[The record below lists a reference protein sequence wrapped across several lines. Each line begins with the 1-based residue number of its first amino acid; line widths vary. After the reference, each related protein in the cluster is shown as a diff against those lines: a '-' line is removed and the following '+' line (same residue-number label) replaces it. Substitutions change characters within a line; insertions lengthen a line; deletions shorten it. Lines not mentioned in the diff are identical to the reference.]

1 MPVNSPKRNRG
12 FILSLEGWEKLQV
25 RRDQIE
31 KGKGC
36 KFSQQALIRQ
46 IQLID
51 AQGLHPITL
60 RKIMGRQIG
69 VDERSLRLVFQAMGL
84 ELDPIDYKLASSKE
98 EEIESSKS
106 IEGKSEDTSLPVA
119 QPVAQL
125 VVQPVVQLVAQAVTI
140 PDFPGGTIPLAS
152 PFYIAPERQLTSAY
166 QEISRP
172 GGLVRIKAPQ
182 KSGKSS
188 FALRLQHHTE
198 TLGYKTLRVDF
209 QQADEELFSSLD
221 RFLRWFCA
229 TLSYQLDL
237 NPSIQKHW
245 NEDAGSKVSCTIYLQ
260 KVLLKPLPS
269 PVVLMLNEVNRLFE
283 YPVIY
288 QGFLPLLRSWYQEAK
303 CHPVLQKL
311 RFVLIYSTEIYVSL
325 HLNQSPFNIGLP
337 VELRDLTLE
346 EIQRLAIL
354 YELPE
359 EVALPLRDLVGGH
372 SYLVQLGLYYLSNH
386 AISLEQFVDEAA
398 TPSGIYANHLNEC
411 LSNLQKDTELTEA
424 FKQVLESDRG
434 VHLNPIIAYKL
445 EHLGLIKLD
454 GYKAIASCKLY
465 QQFFLAAICQP
476 NPLQEQSTSSD
487 SPPTAYSATVY
498 QFHAK

>member
-1 MPVNSPKRNRG
+1 MSLNSPKRNRG
-12 FILSLEGWEKLQV
+12 FILSLQGWEKLQA
-25 RRDQIE
+25 RRNQIE
-31 KGKGC
+31 KDTGHKL
-36 KFSQQALIRQ
+36 SQQALIRQ

-60 RKIMGRQIG
+60 RKIMGRQVG
-69 VDERSLRLVFQAMGL
+69 VDERSLRLVFQAMKL
-84 ELDPIDYKLASSKE
+84 ELAPLDYKLASLK
-98 EEIESSKS
+98 EEIEPDQP
-106 IEGKSEDTSLPVA
+106 IQATPLPLAQSLPIAPAATV
-119 QPVAQL
+119 
-125 VVQPVVQLVAQAVTI
+125 
-140 PDFPGGTIPLAS
+140 PDFPGGTIPLES
-152 PFYIAPERQLTSAY
+152 PFYIESERQLTSAY

-188 FALRLQHHTE
+188 FALRLQHHAE

-209 QQADEELFSSLD
+209 QQADEELFSSFD
-221 RFLRWFCA
+221 RFLRWFCT

-237 NPSIQKHW
+237 PSTIQEHW
-245 NEDAGSKVSCTIYLQ
+245 NEEAGSKVSCTIYLQ

-269 PVVLMLNEVNRLFE
+269 PVVLVLNEVNRLFE

-288 QGFLPLLRSWYQEAK
+288 QEFLPLLRSWYQEAK

-359 EVALPLRDLVGGH
+359 AVALPLRDLVGGR
-372 SYLVQLGLYYLSNH
+372 SYLIQLGLYYLSHH

-398 TPSGIYANHLNEC
+398 TPSGIYVNHLNEC
-411 LSNLQKDTELTEA
+411 LATLQQDPELTEA
-424 FKQVLESDRG
+424 FKQVLENKNP
-434 VHLNPIIAYKL
+434 VPLNPIVAYKL
-445 EHLGLIKLD
+445 ERLGLIKLD
-454 GYKAIASCKLY
+454 GYNAMPSCKLY
-465 QQFFLAAICQP
+465 QQFFAAVLCQLAPFQGQKA
-476 NPLQEQSTSSD
+476 SSD
-487 SPPTAYSATVY
+487 SSSTVYSATVY

>member
-1 MPVNSPKRNRG
+1 MPLNPPKRNRG
-12 FILSLEGWEKLQV
+12 FILSLEGWEKLQA
-25 RRDQIE
+25 RRSQIE
-31 KGKGC
+31 KDTGRR
-36 KFSQQALIRQ
+36 FSQQALIRQ

-60 RKIMGRQIG
+60 RKIMGRQVG

-84 ELDPIDYKLASSKE
+84 ELDSIDYKLASSKE
-98 EEIESSKS
+98 EEIELRKP
-106 IEGKSEDTSLPVA
+106 IDDTSLPIA
-119 QPVAQL
+119 QTETV
-125 VVQPVVQLVAQAVTI
+125 
-140 PDFPGGTIPLAS
+140 PDFPGGTIPLES
-152 PFYIAPERQLTSAY
+152 PFYIAPERQLMSAY

-188 FALRLQHHTE
+188 FALRLQHHAE
-198 TLGYKTLRVDF
+198 KLGYKTLRVDF
-209 QQADEELFSSLD
+209 QQADEDLFFSLD

-237 NPSIQKHW
+237 NPTIQEYW

-269 PVVLMLNEVNRLFE
+269 PVVLVLNEVNRLFE

-288 QGFLPLLRSWYQEAK
+288 QEFLPLLRSWYQEAK

-346 EIQRLAIL
+346 EIQRLAAL

-359 EVALPLRDLVGGH
+359 EVALPLRDLVGGR
-372 SYLVQLGLYYLSNH
+372 SYLIQLGLYYLSNH
-386 AISLEQFVDEAA
+386 AISLEQFVDGAA
-398 TPSGIYANHLNEC
+398 TPSGIYANHLNVC
-411 LSNLQKDTELTEA
+411 LSNLQQDTELTEA
-424 FKQVLESDRG
+424 FKQVLESNSA
-434 VHLNPIIAYKL
+434 VHLNPIIGYKL
-445 EHLGLIKLD
+445 ERLGLIKLD
-454 GYKAIASCKLY
+454 GYKAIPSCKLY
-465 QQFFLAAICQP
+465 QQFFVAALCQP
-476 NPLQEQSTSSD
+476 NPLQGQRASSD
-487 SPPTAYSATVY
+487 SSSTAHSATVY

>member
-1 MPVNSPKRNRG
+1 MSFNSPKRNRG
-12 FILSLEGWEKLQV
+12 FILSLEGWEKLQA
-25 RRDQIE
+25 RRSQIE
-31 KGKGC
+31 KDTDR

-60 RKIMGRQIG
+60 RKIMGRQVG
-69 VDERSLRLVFQAMGL
+69 VDERSLRLVFQAMEL
-84 ELDPIDYKLASSKE
+84 ELVPIDYKLASSKE
-98 EEIESSKS
+98 EEIEPNQS
-106 IEGKSEDTSLPVA
+106 IEGKPEDTSLPVA
-119 QPVAQL
+119 QA
-125 VVQPVVQLVAQAVTI
+125 ATI
-140 PDFPGGTIPLAS
+140 PDFPGGTIPLES
-152 PFYIAPERQLTSAY
+152 PFYIEPERQLTNAY

-198 TLGYKTLRVDF
+198 ELGYKTLRVDF

-237 NPSIQKHW
+237 TPTIQEHW

-288 QGFLPLLRSWYQEAK
+288 QEFLPLLRSWYQEAK

-346 EIQRLAIL
+346 EIQRLAAL

-359 EVALPLRDLVGGH
+359 EVALPLRDLVGGR
-372 SYLVQLGLYYLSNH
+372 SYLIQLGLYYLSNQS
-386 AISLEQFVDEAA
+386 ISVEQFVDEAA

-411 LSNLQKDTELTEA
+411 LSNLQQDTELTEA
-424 FKQVLESDRG
+424 FKQVLESDRA
-434 VHLNPIIAYKL
+434 VHLNPIVAYKL
-445 EHLGLIKLD
+445 ERLGLIKLD
-454 GYKAIASCKLY
+454 GYNAMPGCKLY
-465 QQFFLAAICQP
+465 QQFFAAALCQP
-476 NPLQEQSTSSD
+476 NPVQERGISPDSSSTVSNL
-487 SPPTAYSATVY
+487 TAHSATVY
-498 QFHAK
+498 RFHAK

>member
-1 MPVNSPKRNRG
+1 MSFNSPKRNRG
-12 FILSLEGWEKLQV
+12 FILSLEGWEKFQA
-25 RRDQIE
+25 RRNQIE
-31 KGKGC
+31 KDTDR

-46 IQLID
+46 IQLIN

-60 RKIMGRQIG
+60 RKIMGRQVG

-98 EEIESSKS
+98 EEIESDKP
-106 IEGKSEDTSLPVA
+106 EDTSLP
-119 QPVAQL
+119 
-125 VVQPVVQLVAQAVTI
+125 VAQAVTI
-140 PDFPGGTIPLAS
+140 PDFPGGTIPLDS
-152 PFYIAPERQLTSAY
+152 PFYIEPESQLTSAY

-188 FALRLQHHTE
+188 FALRLQHHAE

-229 TLSYQLDL
+229 TLSYELDFT
-237 NPSIQKHW
+237 PTIQEHW

-269 PVVLMLNEVNRLFE
+269 PVVLVLNEVNRLFE

-337 VELRDLTLE
+337 IELRDLTLE

-359 EVALPLRDLVGGH
+359 KVALPLRDLVGGR
-372 SYLVQLGLYYLSNH
+372 SYLIQLGLYYLSNH
-386 AISLEQFVDEAA
+386 AISLDQFVDEAA
-398 TPSGIYANHLNEC
+398 TPSGIYANHLNAC
-411 LSNLQKDTELTEA
+411 LSNLQQDTELTEA
-424 FKQVLESDRG
+424 FKQVLESDSA
-434 VHLNPIIAYKL
+434 VHLSPVIAYKL
-445 EHLGLIKLD
+445 ERLGLIKLD
-454 GYKAIASCKLY
+454 GYKAIPSCKLY
-465 QQFFLAAICQP
+465 QQFFAAALCQP
-476 NPLQEQSTSSD
+476 NPLRERSTSSD
-487 SPPTAYSATVY
+487 SSPTARSATVY
-498 QFHAK
+498 RFHAK

>member
-1 MPVNSPKRNRG
+1 MSFNSPKRNRG
-12 FILSLEGWEKLQV
+12 FILSLEGWEKLQA

-31 KGKGC
+31 KDTDR

-60 RKIMGRQIG
+60 RKIMGRQTG
-69 VDERSLRLVFQAMGL
+69 VDERSLHLVFRAMDL
-84 ELDPIDYKLASSKE
+84 ELDPIDYKLASSKQ
-98 EEIESSKS
+98 EEIESDKP
-106 IEGKSEDTSLPVA
+106 IEATSLPVA
-119 QPVAQL
+119 QAATV
-125 VVQPVVQLVAQAVTI
+125 
-140 PDFPGGTIPLAS
+140 PDFPGGTIPLDS
-152 PFYIAPERQLTSAY
+152 PFYIEPERQLTSAY
-166 QEISRP
+166 QEISRL

-198 TLGYKTLRVDF
+198 KLGYKTLRVDF

-229 TLSYQLDL
+229 TLSYELDL
-237 NPSIQKHW
+237 IPTLQEHW

-260 KVLLKPLPS
+260 KVLLKPLQS
-269 PVVLMLNEVNRLFE
+269 PVVLVLNEVNRLFE

-303 CHPVLQKL
+303 CHPILQKL

-337 VELRDLTLE
+337 VELQDLTLE
-346 EIQRLAIL
+346 EIQKLAAL
-354 YELPE
+354 YKLPE
-359 EVALPLRDLVGGH
+359 EVALSLSDLVGGR
-372 SYLVQLGLYYLSNH
+372 SYLIQLGLYYLSNH
-386 AISLEQFVDEAA
+386 PIGVEQFVDEAA

-411 LSNLQKDTELTEA
+411 LSNLQQDTELTEA
-424 FKQVLESDRG
+424 FKQVLESDSS
-434 VHLNPIIAYKL
+434 VCLNPIVAYKL
-445 EHLGLIKLD
+445 ERLGLIKLD
-454 GYKAIASCKLY
+454 GYKAMPSCKLY
-465 QQFFLAAICQP
+465 QQFFSAVLCQP
-476 NPLQEQSTSSD
+476 APLQGQNTSSNS
-487 SPPTAYSATVY
+487 SPTVYSATVKR
-498 QFHAK
+498 FHAEQSVPDRWGVGR